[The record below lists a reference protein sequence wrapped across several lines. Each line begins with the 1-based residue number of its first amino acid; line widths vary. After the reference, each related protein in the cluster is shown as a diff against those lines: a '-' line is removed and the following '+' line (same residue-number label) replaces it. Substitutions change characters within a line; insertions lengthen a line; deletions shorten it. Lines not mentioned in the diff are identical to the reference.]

1 MAVTGTHP
9 APGGPYAAS
18 GGPRATPGEAAG
30 ADGTD
35 VPREPGEPGE
45 PGGRDG
51 RGGRGELGEF
61 GGGRRAQ
68 AGRATVPA
76 ANAAQRAAA
85 LEALLGDPAD
95 PGNPV
100 NGAALLAADARAE
113 LLPEGEALLARFG
126 LDAEFVPRELG
137 GRLET
142 LDGLVRVLRPI
153 FRRDATLGL
162 GYGVTSFM
170 AAVPVWTAGTEE
182 QRRRLADLVLGGG
195 RVAFAYHELA
205 HGNDFVRDE
214 FTARRTA
221 AGYLLDGAK
230 PVINNVDRA
239 AAYVFH
245 ARTARRG
252 GAHDHSVLFLDPA
265 QLPPDRHRLLGRHPM
280 TGVRGVR
287 AGGLAFDGCPVPA
300 AALVGEDGQG
310 VELALRTFQ
319 FTRAAVPAMTLSLAA
334 SCLRTAVRYAVRG
347 DRPRASGAS
356 GGPGSASG
364 TGTGGMGGTGID
376 LRHATPVFAN
386 ALVDLLTCDALAL
399 AATRAATLLP
409 GEAGGYAA
417 AVKYLLP
424 KILGETVYDLSIVLG
439 SAVYARTGPY
449 AAFAKHVRD
458 LPVISLGHAGT
469 AACQATLIPRLPV
482 LARRAWL
489 APGAEEAPGL
499 LFHPDG
505 PQPALDFPG
514 TRPATAARD
523 PLAAV
528 AAAAADAVPGGGP
541 EEHAVTLLARGFTAE
556 LAELRGACL
565 HLDALADPAAG
576 ALADRYTHL
585 LAAAAVLGLW
595 REQRRT
601 APHTFLADPAWA
613 TVALTRLAARL
624 GGLPGT
630 PPPPLPA
637 TTDARIADEVLRRYR
652 EARSYD
658 LYDTQLSA

>member
-18 GGPRATPGEAAG
+18 GEPRATPGEAAG
-30 ADGTD
+30 FEADE
-35 VPREPGEPGE
+35 VPRAP
-45 PGGRDG
+45 
-51 RGGRGELGEF
+51 GGRGEHSERGE
-61 GGGRRAQ
+61 RAGEQ
-68 AGRATVPA
+68 RELTGRATVPA
-76 ANAAQRAAA
+76 ANAAGRAAA

-100 NGAALLAADARAE
+100 NAAALLAADARAE

-142 LDGLVRVLRPI
+142 LDGLVRVLRPV

-170 AAVPVWTAGTEE
+170 AAVPVWTAGTAA

-214 FTARRTA
+214 FTARRA
-221 AGYLLDGAK
+221 DGGYLLDGAK

-245 ARTARRG
+245 ARTGRLG
-252 GAHDHSVLFLDPA
+252 GSHDHSVLFLEPDG
-265 QLPPDRHRLLGRHPM
+265 LPPGTHRLLGRHPM

-347 DRPRASGAS
+347 GADRPRADGSGS
-356 GGPGSASG
+356 
-364 TGTGGMGGTGID
+364 TGTGID

-386 ALVDLLTCDALAL
+386 AFVDLLTCDALAL

-469 AACQATLIPRLPV
+469 AACQATLIPRLPA

-499 LFHPDG
+499 LFRPDG
-505 PQPALDFPG
+505 PQPALDFPA

-556 LAELRGACL
+556 LAELRANCA

-585 LAAAAVLGLW
+585 LAAAAVLGVW
-595 REQRRT
+595 RDQRRT
-601 APHTFLADPAWA
+601 APHAFLADPAWA
-613 TVALTRLAARL
+613 TLALTRLSTRL
-624 GGLPGT
+624 GGLPG
-630 PPPPLPA
+630 PPLPPLPP
-637 TTDARIADEVLRRYR
+637 TTEPRIADEVLHRYR
-652 EARSYD
+652 ESHSYD
-658 LYDTQLSA
+658 LYDTPLSP